1 MTVGARVGG
10 YLAGSLAGLVWGLAF
25 LIPVLLDDWSAVT
38 VTAGRYLAYG
48 AVSVLLFAVGGSALR
63 GVARRHW
70 RPALVFAVTGNVG
83 YYLLLV
89 IGLELIGPAASII
102 IGAIP
107 VTMAVAGNVLT
118 RTYRWRSLAVPI
130 VLVAAGLA
138 VVNVLA
144 MAGAS
149 AARHASVL
157 TTALGV
163 LVTVAAV
170 ALWTWYGL
178 ANAIFFTRNP
188 DVPHG
193 GWATVVGL
201 ATGAI
206 TLVVLPL
213 AAVTGQLDAPGGA
226 GTRAVVALVLG
237 SVVLGVLVSWAATTL
252 WNNASARLSPTAAG
266 MLINVETVAGY
277 GYLYAA
283 RGEWPPVGQLLGFA
297 LVLAGVVLIVR
308 LPATE
313 APATEAPAT
322 EAPATEAPA
331 TEAPATVQP
340 VPDDAA
346 G

>member
-1 MTVGARVGG
+1 MDIATRERRWHPALGG
-10 YLAGSLAGLVWGLAF
+10 YPAGTLAGLVWGLAF

-38 VTAGRYLAYG
+38 VTVGRYLAYG
-48 AVSVLLFAVGGSALR
+48 AVSVLLFAIGGEALR
-63 GVARRHW
+63 SVARRHW

-118 RTYRWRSLAVPI
+118 RTYRWRSLALPI
-130 VLVAAGLA
+130 VLVAAGLGI
-138 VVNVLA
+138 VNVLA
-144 MAGAS
+144 MAGPS
-149 AARHASVL
+149 STRHTSVAG
-157 TTALGV
+157 TALGV

-170 ALWTWYGL
+170 VLWTWYGL
-178 ANAIFFTRNP
+178 ANAAFFARHP
-188 DVPHG
+188 EVPHG

-206 TLVVLPL
+206 TLVMLPL
-213 AAVTGQLDAPGGA
+213 AAVTQQLEVPG
-226 GTRAVVALVLG
+226 GTRAVVTLVLG
-237 SVVLGVLVSWAATTL
+237 SLVLGVLVSWAATTL
-252 WNNASARLSPTAAG
+252 WNSASARLSPTAAG

-283 RGEWPPVGQLLGFA
+283 AARWPPAGQLLGFV

-308 LPATE
+308 LPTTKPSAT
-313 APATEAPAT
+313 T
-322 EAPATEAPA
+322 
-331 TEAPATVQP
+331 QP
-340 VPDDAA
+340 VGGAA
-346 G
+346 AE